1 MGKQS
6 RREELLDAALA
17 ECVENGYAA
26 TGVKEITARAAVS
39 HGTFYNYFDNR
50 RELLDVLV
58 TREVEGYMDVLRRAA
73 FSLHP
78 VTEDELRAQMQSVT
92 ADLIGLAMNRIDVSA
107 FLLTDVA
114 GVDKE
119 TLRRHLRH
127 FHELSGLASEV
138 LANAAAE
145 GLIDE
150 SISLEF
156 AGQAWISAILAVVT
170 PAVADD
176 SDVGDVDEVARIL
189 TRVLLDGIP
198 TPTA

>member
-73 FSLHP
+73 FSPHP

-92 ADLIGLAMNRIDVSA
+92 ADLIGLAMNNA
-107 FLLTDVA
+107 ALEA
-114 GVDKE
+114 E
-119 TLRRHLRH
+119 TLRARLMHERYSRRRDWPTRSCVTETRSLLSSARPSPGCCDEHVGGRGLLGCIRGARGGGAHDLRH
-127 FHELSGLASEV
+127 PEHHG
-138 LANAAAE
+138 
-145 GLIDE
+145 
-150 SISLEF
+150 
-156 AGQAWISAILAVVT
+156 W
-170 PAVADD
+170 
-176 SDVGDVDEVARIL
+176 
-189 TRVLLDGIP
+189 
-198 TPTA
+198 